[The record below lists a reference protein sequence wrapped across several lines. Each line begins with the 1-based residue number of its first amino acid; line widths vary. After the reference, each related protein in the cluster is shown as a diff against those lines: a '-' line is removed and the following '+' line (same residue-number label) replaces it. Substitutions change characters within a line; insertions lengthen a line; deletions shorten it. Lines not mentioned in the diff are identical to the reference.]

1 MGETSSGASAD
12 RIHVV
17 RAAPHFQRWPE
28 LLALLHAAFAFQH
41 GRIDPP
47 SSLHRLDAAALAAK
61 VGEETLLLALAGEQL
76 LGCIFTRPMATALY
90 VGKFAVV
97 PQAQGQGIGRRLMD
111 AVERLALEAGLAAI
125 ELETR
130 IELVENHA
138 TFRALGFQKVAEKSH
153 PGYDR
158 PTSITMR
165 KLLAS
170 ARG

>member
-1 MGETSSGASAD
+1 MTGQATAGAPAEPAQ
-12 RIHVV
+12 VV
-17 RAAPHFQRWPE
+17 RAAPDFQRWPE

-47 SSLHRLDAAALAAK
+47 SSLHRMDAATLASKA
-61 VGEETLLLALAGEQL
+61 GEEALLLALDGERL
-76 LGCIFTRPMATALY
+76 LGCLFARPTGAALY
-90 VGKFAVV
+90 VGKFAVA
-97 PQAQGQGIGRRLMD
+97 PEAQGRGIGRQLMHV
-111 AVERLALEAGLAAI
+111 AESFARERGLGEV

-138 TFRALGFQKVAEKSH
+138 TFAALGFRKVAEKAH

-165 KLLAS
+165 KALPCV
-170 ARG
+170 

>member
-1 MGETSSGASAD
+1 MTGGAGASSAS
-12 RIHVV
+12 IHVV
-17 RAAPHFQRWPE
+17 RAAPDFPRWPE

-47 SSLHRLDAAALAAK
+47 SSLHKMDAAALAAK
-61 VGEETLLLALAGEQL
+61 AAAETLLLASAGEQL
-76 LGCIFTRPMATALY
+76 LGCVFARPMGRVLY
-90 VGKFAVV
+90 VGKFAVA
-97 PQAQGQGIGRRLMD
+97 PEAQGQGIGRQLMD
-111 AVERLALEAGLAAI
+111 AVDVLAREGGFTAI

-138 TFRALGFQKVAEKSH
+138 TFRALGFETIAETSH

-165 KLLAS
+165 KPLPSVDL
-170 ARG
+170 